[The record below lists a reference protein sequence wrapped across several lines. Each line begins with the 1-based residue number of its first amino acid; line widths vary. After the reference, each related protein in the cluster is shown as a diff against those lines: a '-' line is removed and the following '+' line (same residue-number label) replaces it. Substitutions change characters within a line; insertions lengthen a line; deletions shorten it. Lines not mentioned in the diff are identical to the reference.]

1 MTTVKIQL
9 PDDIMTS
16 LQRLVTEKEKNEFII
31 EAIRRYLHNFQR
43 KQSIEE
49 SLKKGY
55 QANYQEALDMAKD
68 FEASYGDG
76 LDD

>member
-1 MTTVKIQL
+1 MEGQ
-9 PDDIMTS
+9 DIKYKKCFGIS
-16 LQRLVTEKEKNEFII
+16 RHGILRI
-31 EAIRRYLHNFQR
+31 NFQK

>member
-31 EAIRRYLHNFQR
+31 EAIRRYLQNFQR

>member
-1 MTTVKIQL
+1 MTTIKIQL

-31 EAIRRYLHNFQR
+31 EAIRRYLQNFQR

>member
-16 LQRLVTEKEKNEFII
+16 LQRLVTDKEKNEFII
-31 EAIRRYLHNFQR
+31 EAIRRYLQNFQR